1 MPNLYFQKGN
11 MNSIKSHE
19 SSHAGGKY
27 PRLKSSRLKL
37 AKCISL
43 LLLVLLP
50 LSWSWAQ
57 EVLDRIVAV
66 VGNDIILESE
76 LKFELSQY
84 VSQAGITFKNAGEQ
98 EKFQRDFLGQMINNK
113 LLLLAAQKD
122 TTIQVTSKEVDA
134 AVADQMKK
142 VKEQFSEEAFQA
154 QLQAE
159 GLTENELRKK
169 YREQIR
175 NQMMIDRLVS
185 AKLSQVSVSTKEV
198 KDFYQTYE
206 DSIPDQPEA
215 VKLSHIL
222 LPIDTSAATLDSL
235 KRKAEGILKLVKK
248 GQDFAQLAATY
259 SDDPSGKEGGD
270 LGFFKKGD
278 MIPRFEEVAFTL
290 KPGEVSDVVQT
301 EFGYHIIKVEEK
313 KGDRVHARH
322 ILILIRPSA
331 EDTARVMRLADSLYQ
346 KLEQGADFG
355 EMAKAYSTDEDSKK
369 LGGELGWYPVASMTP
384 EFKEAIK
391 DLKPGEITPPVVS
404 QYGIHI
410 LKVLDRKTQR
420 KLTLDEDWDAIK
432 DMVRQKKTN
441 EMIAQWAD
449 KLRQD
454 YYVEVRL

>member
-1 MPNLYFQKGN
+1 
-11 MNSIKSHE
+11 MNRTKKCDDFPIPEKHTRRPSLQ
-19 SSHAGGKY
+19 
-27 PRLKSSRLKL
+27 LKMARYIFLL
-37 AKCISL
+37 AAVL
-43 LLLVLLP
+43 LLP
-50 LSWSWAQ
+50 AWTSGQ

-84 VSQAGITFKNAGEQ
+84 VSQAGITVKNAAEQ
-98 EKFQRDFLGQMINNK
+98 NKLERDFLGQMINNK

-122 TTIQVTSKEVDA
+122 TTIKVTSKEVDD

-142 VKEQFSEEAFQA
+142 VKAQFSEDEFQA

-159 GLTENELRKK
+159 GLTENELKKK
-169 YREQIR
+169 YREQIK
-175 NQMMIDRLVS
+175 NQMMVDRLVS
-185 AKLSQVSVSTKEV
+185 ARLSKVSVSTKEV
-198 KDFYQTYE
+198 KDFYQNYQ

-235 KRKAEGILKLVKK
+235 KKKAEGILQLVKK
-248 GQDFAQLAATY
+248 GQDFAQLAVMY
-259 SDDPSGKEGGD
+259 SDDPSGKDGGD

-278 MIPRFEEVAFTL
+278 MIPQFEDVAFSL
-290 KPGEVSDVVQT
+290 KPGEVSGVVRT
-301 EFGYHIIKVEEK
+301 EFGYHIIKVEAKDGE
-313 KGDRVHARH
+313 RVHARH
-322 ILILIRPSA
+322 ILILIRPSP
-331 EDTARVMRLADSLYQ
+331 EDTARTLHLADSLYQ
-346 KLEQGADFG
+346 QLKQGADFG
-355 EMAKAYSTDEDSKK
+355 EMAKAYSIDEDSKK

-384 EFKEAIK
+384 EFKEALK
-391 DLKPGEITPPVVS
+391 DLQIGEITPPVIS
-404 QYGIHI
+404 QYGVHI

-441 EMIAQWAD
+441 EMIAKWAD

-454 YYVEVRL
+454 YYVDVRL

>member
-1 MPNLYFQKGN
+1 MSRTKNQERAL
-11 MNSIKSHE
+11 IK
-19 SSHAGGKY
+19 AKY
-27 PRLKSSRLKL
+27 PILKSGKLKV
-37 AKCISL
+37 AGYIL
-43 LLLVLLP
+43 LIWVVLLP
-50 LSWSWAQ
+50 PGWSSAQ

-76 LKFELSQY
+76 FKFELSQY
-84 VSQAGITFKNAGEQ
+84 VSQAGITFKNAEEQ
-98 EKFQRDFLGQMINNK
+98 NRLQRDFLGQMINNK

-122 TTIQVTSKEVDA
+122 TTIQVTYKEVDA

-142 VKEQFSEEAFQA
+142 VKAQFSEDAFQA

-159 GLTENELRKK
+159 GLTENELKKK

-185 AKLSQVSVSTKEV
+185 AKLSKVSVSTKEV
-198 KDFYQTYE
+198 KDFYQSYE

-222 LPIDTSAATLDSL
+222 LEINTSPATLDSL
-235 KRKAEGILKLVKK
+235 KRKAEGILQLVKK
-248 GQDFAQLAATY
+248 GQDFAQLAAMY

-278 MIPRFEEVAFTL
+278 MIPQFEDVAFTL

-301 EFGYHIIKVEEK
+301 EFGYHIIQVDERKD
-313 KGDRVHARH
+313 DRVHARH
-322 ILILIRPSA
+322 ILILVRPSS
-331 EDTARVMRLADSLYQ
+331 EDTARTVHLADSLYQ
-346 KLEQGADFG
+346 QLQQGADFG

-391 DLKPGEITPPVVS
+391 DLNIGEISPPVVS
-404 QYGIHI
+404 KFGVHI

-432 DMVRQKKTN
+432 EMVRQKKTN
-441 EMIAQWAD
+441 EMIAKWAD

>member
-1 MPNLYFQKGN
+1 MSRTKNHENFP
-11 MNSIKSHE
+11 IKEKH
-19 SSHAGGKY
+19 
-27 PRLKSSRLKL
+27 PRLDLGRLKVAGYIFL
-37 AKCISL
+37 IWI
-43 LLLVLLP
+43 VLLP
-50 LSWSWAQ
+50 PGWSSAQ

-76 LKFELSQY
+76 FKFELSQY
-84 VSQAGITFKNAGEQ
+84 ISQAGITFKNAEEQ
-98 EKFQRDFLGQMINNK
+98 NKLQRDFLGQMIDNK

-142 VKEQFSEEAFQA
+142 VKAQFSEDAFQA

-159 GLTENELRKK
+159 DLTENELKKK

-185 AKLSQVSVSTKEV
+185 TKLSKVSVSTKEV
-198 KDFYQTYE
+198 KDFYQSYE

-222 LPIDTSAATLDSL
+222 LKIETSPATLDSL
-235 KRKAEGILKLVKK
+235 KRKAEGILQLVKK
-248 GQDFAQLAATY
+248 GQDFTQLAVIY

-270 LGFFKKGD
+270 LGFFKRGD
-278 MIPRFEEVAFTL
+278 MIPQFEDVAFTL
-290 KPGEVSDVVQT
+290 KPGEVSEVVQT
-301 EFGYHIIKVEEK
+301 EYGYHIIKVDERK
-313 KGDRVHARH
+313 DDRVHARH
-322 ILILIRPSA
+322 ILILVRPSP
-331 EDTARVMRLADSLYQ
+331 EDTARVVHLADSLYQ
-346 KLEQGADFG
+346 QLQQGADFG

-391 DLKPGEITPPVVS
+391 DLKIGEISPPVIS
-404 QYGIHI
+404 QYGVHI

-432 DMVRQKKTN
+432 EMVRQKKTN
-441 EMIAQWAD
+441 EMIAKWAD